1 MNLIINKYFLTNAL
15 CLLVTLLPIAILSGS
30 LVINVFHILI
40 SIFFL
45 IEIYKEKKFNFFN
58 NYFFYLLLFLWIS
71 FLINLIFSSNPEG
84 SLPRSIGFIRF
95 ILLIFAIKY
104 IFIYENEKY
113 TKFILTVWLI
123 VFIIVTIDLLFEF
136 YFGKNTLGFESY
148 MPGRLASFLNDEL
161 KIGGY
166 YLGFALISITT
177 LYNFSE
183 KKSYLIP
190 IFILIFL
197 VVSFLIG
204 ERSNFIKFFII
215 SFFLYLFVIRISL
228 KYKIFGIFLLLTTL
242 FLVFNFNEDI
252 KYRYYSQSILN
263 FKTEVQDTK
272 KKSSKNLIINTKDQI
287 YKFIKNSEYGA
298 HYNAA
303 YKMFL
308 AHPYFGVGIKN
319 YRNES
324 YKEQYKNE
332 EYRWTEKRITTH
344 PHQLHFE
351 ILSET
356 GLFGYIIFFIF
367 ISTSLFLS
375 IRNYL
380 FYKNFYQL
388 VAILYVASTLIP
400 ILPSGSFFTT
410 YSATIFWINFALMIT
425 FIKNTKI

>member
-30 LVINVFHILI
+30 LVINIFHILI

-58 NYFFYLLLFLWIS
+58 DYFFYLLLFLWIS
-71 FLINLIFSSNPEG
+71 FLINLIFSSIPET
-84 SLPRSIGFIRF
+84 SLPRSIGFITF

-113 TKFILTVWLI
+113 NKFILTGWLI
-123 VFIIVTIDLLFEF
+123 VFIVVTLDLLFEF
-136 YFGKNTLGFESY
+136 SFGKNTLGFESY

-166 YLGFALISITT
+166 YLGFGLISIAT

-197 VVSFLIG
+197 IVSFLIG
-204 ERSNFIKFFII
+204 ERSNFIKLLTLVFLFTIFIYKRKLLNYFII
-215 SFFLYLFVIRISL
+215 SISL
-228 KYKIFGIFLLLTTL
+228 ILILYGFVLK
-242 FLVFNFNEDI
+242 NENL
-252 KYRYYSQSILN
+252 KYRYYKQINYSKISESLYFQHY
-263 FKTEVQDTK
+263 
-272 KKSSKNLIINTKDQI
+272 KSALSV
-287 YKFIKNSEYGA
+287 YKEN
-298 HYNAA
+298 
-303 YKMFL
+303 
-308 AHPYFGVGIKN
+308 PYFGVGIKN
-319 YRNES
+319 FRNEIVKEK
-324 YKEQYKNE
+324 YKSKESWNN
-332 EYRWTEKRITTH
+332 RHVISTH
-344 PHQLHFE
+344 PHQINLE
-351 ILSET
+351 ILTET
-356 GLFGYIIFFIF
+356 GLFGFLCYLIFFILSF
-367 ISTSLFLS
+367 LKTTKIYFKNKNKFLLSSLLFCL
-375 IRNYL
+375 IYL
-380 FYKNFYQL
+380 N
-388 VAILYVASTLIP
+388 P